1 MARRGEARRT
11 RHRVEGARRD
21 ASREGGRRP
30 RLRVDAAARARVRT
44 ARPVPRLRIRRRER
58 GPHGLYGKAQ
68 ARLQGSLTGL
78 ARLLEPPR
86 LRTRGRGLDEM
97 RRATWLELFFDLVF
111 VAAVGQLAN
120 ALSTHPTPARFFEF
134 LGLFVPV
141 WWAWMGFTFYAN
153 RFDTDDLPYRLLML
167 CAMFGVAAL
176 ATTIPGVFR
185 GQTQGF
191 PLAYIAIRLVL
202 ITLYARASRHVPEA
216 HALVRTFLTFFGFA
230 ILVWAVSLGVGAPWA
245 YVLWGVALAIE
256 LAAPI
261 RAWRALPDAP
271 VDRRHLPER
280 FGLLTLIVLG
290 ESVLAVVLAVSKVS
304 WDAGSAAA
312 AALGFVVAAAL
323 WWIYFDFLDEGALS
337 ARGIFGGLT
346 YTYMNYFV
354 VAGLAALGAGVK
366 LAILAS
372 GGDHGYDDTSWVL
385 SAGLA
390 MTMFGLGVIQLVAGT
405 VVVDADV
412 VLRLLTAAIALVVI
426 PFDLRPLTV
435 LAVFAA
441 VLVAQIVYEL
451 AQHETH
457 THEAE
462 I

>member
-1 MARRGEARRT
+1 
-11 RHRVEGARRD
+11 V
-21 ASREGGRRP
+21 
-30 RLRVDAAARARVRT
+30 
-44 ARPVPRLRIRRRER
+44 
-58 GPHGLYGKAQ
+58 
-68 ARLQGSLTGL
+68 TGF
-78 ARLLEPPR
+78 ARLLDPPR
-86 LRTRGRGLDEM
+86 LRTRGRGVDEM

-111 VAAVGQLAN
+111 VAAVSQLAN
-120 ALSTHPTPARFFEF
+120 SLAAQPTPTRFFEF

-167 CAMFGVAAL
+167 CAMFGVAVL
-176 ATTIPGVFR
+176 ATTIPSVFT
-185 GQTQGF
+185 GATEGF
-191 PLAYIAIRLVL
+191 PLAYVAVRLVL

-216 HALVRTFLTFFGFA
+216 QALVRVFLRAFSLA
-230 ILVWAVSLGVGAPWA
+230 IVFWLASLLLDAPWA

-256 LAAPI
+256 LAAPV
-261 RAWRALPDAP
+261 RAWRFLPDAP

-290 ESVLAVVLAVSKVS
+290 ESVLAVVLGVSKVS

-312 AALGFVVAAAL
+312 AAAGFLVAAAL
-323 WWIYFDFLDEGALS
+323 WWIYFDFLDEGALT

-354 VAGLAALGAGVK
+354 VVGLAALGAGVK

-372 GGDHGYDDTSWVL
+372 GGDHHYDDTSWVL

-390 MTMFGLGVIQLVAGT
+390 LTMVGLGVIQLVAGT
-405 VVVDADV
+405 VVVDTDV
-412 VLRLLTAAIALVVI
+412 VLRLLTAALALVLV
-426 PFDLRPLTV
+426 PFGLSPLAV
-435 LAVFAA
+435 VSVFAA
-441 VLVAQIVYEL
+441 VLVAQVVFEL
-451 AQHETH
+451 ARHETH
-457 THEAE
+457 THPAE